1 MRQQLVHNLQI
12 AYFKVSMSYSP
23 FLVSFS
29 RPRPAFDFFGCKT
42 GFHPA
47 HIVAV
52 SLNLT
57 LIIQIF
63 SEKISIKK
71 NIFEQEFYV
80 LEFIFYHS
88 TLALKE
94 RRGDA
99 RSKLEAGAEFKLL
112 FFGLQRKFLKFLLS
126 HFRSNPPPLCALF
139 KKI

>member
-57 LIIQIF
+57 VIIQIF
-63 SEKISIKK
+63 SAKISLKK
-71 NIFEQEFYV
+71 KTF
-80 LEFIFYHS
+80 L
-88 TLALKE
+88 
-94 RRGDA
+94 
-99 RSKLEAGAEFKLL
+99 SKSSMF
-112 FFGLQRKFLKFLLS
+112 
-126 HFRSNPPPLCALF
+126 
-139 KKI
+139 